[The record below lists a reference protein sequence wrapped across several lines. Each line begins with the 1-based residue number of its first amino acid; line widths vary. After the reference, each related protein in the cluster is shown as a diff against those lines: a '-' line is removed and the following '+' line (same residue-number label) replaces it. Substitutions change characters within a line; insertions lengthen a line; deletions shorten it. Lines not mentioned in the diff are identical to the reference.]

1 MKIKNPH
8 QILVGNKYKITEPC
22 YDDYIEGLK
31 PETYVVEVISKKR
44 FGFILKDIEN
54 DFTFERTFQHLIN
67 CKIEEY
73 EN

>member
-1 MKIKNPH
+1 MMI
-8 QILVGNKYKITEPC
+8 IY
-22 YDDYIEGLK
+22 K